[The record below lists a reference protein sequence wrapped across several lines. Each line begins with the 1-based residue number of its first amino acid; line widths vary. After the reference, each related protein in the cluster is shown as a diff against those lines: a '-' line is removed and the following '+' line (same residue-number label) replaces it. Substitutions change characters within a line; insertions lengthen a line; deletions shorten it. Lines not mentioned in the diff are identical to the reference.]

1 MYISCYGQFSEFLH
15 ILRYMFNIVYEH
27 ANRDSRSKVVRRCHA
42 RDTMRR
48 RRIKRYAHII

>member
-1 MYISCYGQFSEFLH
+1 MHISCYGQFSEFLYTLH
-15 ILRYMFNIVYEH
+15 YVFDIVYEH
-27 ANRDSRSKVVRRCHA
+27 ANRDSRGNVMRRCHV